1 MALAHVDGRSSAREN
16 AWKCSDRDAR
26 CGKLACDVAG
36 RGRLALDDGMWKPAV
51 WASTVTYIS
60 KIFVP
65 PRDDDLDRVRRLFGV
80 LEYAPSSYRCNGS
93 IRHPTT
99 TAELRQNTQEETFN
113 FYCYF

>member
-1 MALAHVDGRSSAREN
+1 MALAHVDGRSSVRES

-51 WASTVTYIS
+51 WAYIS
-60 KIFVP
+60 KIFFV
-65 PRDDDLDRVRRLFGV
+65 PRDDDLYRVQRLGV